1 MLCYWLEGGKQ
12 SFTCV
17 FTSARY
23 NESYHKEEYPSIYRM
38 TSLYPHSFFPEV
50 FQNRILLTT
59 LAVWVLAQTTKV
71 VLGVVKEK
79 RFNFRWFIGTGG
91 MPSSHAAGASALATS
106 VGLEYGFNSP
116 LFAVAA
122 VFALVT
128 MFDAQGV
135 RRATGFQATILN
147 KMMDDI
153 YWKGQIEE
161 QRLKELVGHT
171 PIEVLAGFIFG
182 TVCAMIL
189 Y

>member
-1 MLCYWLEGGKQ
+1 MLGL
-12 SFTCV
+12 V
-17 FTSARY
+17 
-23 NESYHKEEYPSIYRM
+23 
-38 TSLYPHSFFPEV
+38 PHSFFPEI
-50 FQNRILLTT
+50 FYNRILLIT
-59 LAVWVLAQTTKV
+59 LLVWVLAQTLKV
-71 VLGVVKEK
+71 FLGVFKEK

-122 VFALVT
+122 AFAIVT

-135 RRATGFQATILN
+135 RRATGYQATVLN

-153 YWKGQIEE
+153 YVKGQVEE

-171 PIEVLAGFIFG
+171 PREVLAGLIFG
-182 TVCAMIL
+182 VLCATFL
-189 Y
+189 YHI